1 MSLLQ
6 FSYNNCLNDKNMN
19 QYKGLI
25 DKIDKNSF
33 INEKVSNF
41 PFLNEVDNNI
51 DDIIRLSEKFS
62 KKFNNFCLLGTGG
75 SSLGAQALIGL
86 IPEPR
91 NKNFNFFC
99 DIDPIFFQK
108 SMNSLKLN
116 KTGFI
121 VVSKSG
127 STPETMAQFGSLI
140 QIFED
145 LNLMHL
151 VSENF
156 VIITEN
162 KQSPLS
168 NIAKQLNIR
177 IINFNKQIGGRFS
190 IFSNAALFPASIAG
204 IDIAKF
210 KKGGKDIF
218 EDLMNNKNINPIEGA
233 AMTIL
238 MHQLSNINI
247 NVIFTYSESLRNFGM
262 WHRQLWSESLGKNN
276 LGTTPIH
283 SIGTI
288 DQHSQLQLYLDG
300 PKDKF
305 FTLIRTNHFNKGPI
319 INSSAFHQGEL
330 DYIAGKKI
338 GDLMEA
344 EQNSTL
350 QTLINN
356 KLPVKEIFIEN
367 INEESLGALTMHF
380 FLETIFAGIIL
391 DIDILNQPAV
401 EDSKILTKKYLS

>member
-319 INSSAFHQGEL
+319 INSSTFNQGEL

>member
-305 FTLIRTNHFNKGPI
+305 FTLIKTNHFNKGPI
-319 INSSAFHQGEL
+319 INSSTFNQGEL

-350 QTLINN
+350 QT
-356 KLPVKEIFIEN
+356 
-367 INEESLGALTMHF
+367 
-380 FLETIFAGIIL
+380 
-391 DIDILNQPAV
+391 
-401 EDSKILTKKYLS
+401 

>member
-218 EDLMNNKNINPIEGA
+218 EDLINNKNINPIEGA

-319 INSSAFHQGEL
+319 INSSTFNQGEL